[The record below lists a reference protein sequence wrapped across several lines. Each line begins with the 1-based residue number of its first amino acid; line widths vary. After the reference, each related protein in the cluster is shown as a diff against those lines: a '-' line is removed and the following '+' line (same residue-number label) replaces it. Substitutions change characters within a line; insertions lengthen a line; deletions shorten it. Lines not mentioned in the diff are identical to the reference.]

1 MARFPTCEFWDF
13 SLAVYG
19 REGVPAAC
27 LALQERHGADV
38 NLLLFCCW
46 HARSGR
52 GALAGEDLRRAAAAV
67 EPWHGRLV
75 RGLRAVR
82 VRLRRE
88 SAPLPQPTD
97 ALLAELAEA
106 LRKKI
111 AAVELEAEHIEQ
123 LILAASARPVSSE
136 SAAVPLAARA
146 RDAAEGALA
155 YLALLGAPLD
165 SADRSDLFAVLAGV
179 FPELGKGEL
188 ESILVRRAPRGASRA
203 GPP

>member
-1 MARFPTCEFWDF
+1 MARFPACDFWDF

-19 REGVPAAC
+19 REGVAAAC

-52 GALAGEDLRRAAAAV
+52 GALAGEGLRRAAAAV
-67 EPWHGRLV
+67 EPWHGQLV

-88 SAPLPQPTD
+88 SAPLPQATD

-106 LRKKI
+106 LRKKV
-111 AAVELEAEHIEQ
+111 AAVELEAEHLEQ
-123 LILAASARPVSSE
+123 LLLAASAPPVLPE

-146 RDAAEGALA
+146 RDAAGGALA

-165 SADRSDLFAVLAGV
+165 PADRSALLAVLAGV
-179 FPELGKGEL
+179 FPELDRGEL
-188 ESILVRRAPRGASRA
+188 ESILARRPPRGAS
-203 GPP
+203 